1 MDYCVRFWAPQFK
14 KVRGLM
20 ETVQRRVTKV
30 IRGLEHP
37 LMGERL
43 RDLGLVI
50 LEKRRSS
57 RGLISTRKYQRT
69 NVRWMGTGSKTKNFF
84 TMRVIEHWHKLPKE
98 VMKSLSLEI
107 FKSLLDTFLCDWL

>member
-69 NVRWMGTGSKTKNFF
+69 NVRWMGTGSKRKNFF
-84 TMRVIEHWHKLPKE
+84 TTRVIEHWHKLPKE

-107 FKSLLDTFLCDWL
+107 FKNFLDTFLCDWL

>member
-1 MDYCVRFWAPQFK
+1 MASRFREVILSLCSVLVRPYLDYCVRFWAPQFK
-14 KVRGLM
+14 KVRELM

-50 LEKRRSS
+50 LEKRR
-57 RGLISTRKYQRT
+57 
-69 NVRWMGTGSKTKNFF
+69 
-84 TMRVIEHWHKLPKE
+84 
-98 VMKSLSLEI
+98 
-107 FKSLLDTFLCDWL
+107 